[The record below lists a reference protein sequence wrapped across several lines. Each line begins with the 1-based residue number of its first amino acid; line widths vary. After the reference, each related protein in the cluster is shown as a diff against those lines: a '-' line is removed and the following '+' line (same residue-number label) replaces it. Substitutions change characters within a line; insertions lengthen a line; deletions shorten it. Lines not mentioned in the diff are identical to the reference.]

1 MCVLNDKYIKNNL
14 HISIH
19 LLLMSD
25 DYYKTL
31 DVPRD
36 ADETQIKKA
45 YRKLAMKH
53 HPDRGGDEVV
63 FKQIGEAYA
72 VLSDPQKRGRYDQ
85 FGKQGVDES
94 GGGMSHEDVFA
105 SFFGGGGG
113 GATTAAFSE

>member
-1 MCVLNDKYIKNNL
+1 
-14 HISIH
+14 
-19 LLLMSD
+19 MSD
-25 DYYKTL
+25 DYYVLL
-31 DVPRD
+31 DIPRD

-94 GGGMSHEDVFA
+94 GGGM
-105 SFFGGGGG
+105 GGGGHARDARDARDARVPNTG
-113 GATTAAFSE
+113 NGWDAHEFPNISH